1 MTDQVRVAVIGA
13 GRQGARHIATFQ
25 RLEQARLVAVADP
38 SVAARRV
45 AITGLRAREFDDWRC
60 LLDELA
66 PQLDA
71 VSVATSS
78 DTHYEVTRAALEA
91 GLDVLVEKP
100 IATSIHDALAL
111 GELAQRLGRK
121 LMVGHIERFNPAV
134 AKLRTL
140 VNEGRLG
147 TIYRVHGTRIG
158 PSPMR
163 DLNSGVALDL
173 ATHDLDAMEFVLGS
187 RLTRVFADGGH
198 FNHGEHE
205 DLLTCLMRFEG
216 DIRGLLDVNWLTP
229 EKQRELTV
237 VGEAGMIRASY
248 LTQDVWF
255 IESSSTSSSAWD
267 ELATIRGDSEGS
279 AIRFALR
286 RVEPMRAE
294 LSAFLTCIVEDTREP
309 VTAREGARALA
320 AALAVLESARVGA
333 PVRLADLD
341 ELSTIETAALEQVA

>member
-1 MTDQVRVAVIGA
+1 VTDQVRVAVIGA
-13 GRQGARHIATFQ
+13 GKQGARHVATFQ
-25 RLEQARLVAVADP
+25 RLEQARLIAVADP
-38 SVAARRV
+38 SEDTRQA
-45 AITGLRAREFDDWRC
+45 AITGISVREFDDWRS

-71 VSVATSS
+71 VSVASPS
-78 DTHYEVTRAALEA
+78 DSHYEVASSALEA

-100 IATSIHDALAL
+100 IATSVQDALAL
-111 GELAQRLGRK
+111 GELAQTLGRK

-140 VNEGRLG
+140 VGEGRLG

-163 DLNSGVALDL
+163 ELNSGVALDL
-173 ATHDLDAMEFVLGS
+173 ATHDLDAMEFVLGR
-187 RLTRVFADGGH
+187 RLTSVFADGGS
-198 FNHGEHE
+198 FNHGLYE
-205 DLLTCLMRFEG
+205 DLLTCLIRFDGEV
-216 DIRGLLDVNWLTP
+216 RGLLDVNWLTP

-237 VGEAGMIRASY
+237 IGEAGMLRASY

-255 IESSSTSSSAWD
+255 IESSSTSSIAWD

-279 AIRFALR
+279 AIRFGLR

-294 LSAFLTCIVEDTREP
+294 LLAFLNCILEDIPEP

-320 AALAVLESARVGA
+320 AALAVLESAALGVAVR
-333 PVRLADLD
+333 PVELD
-341 ELSTIETAALEQVA
+341 EETAVQAEALVKVA